1 MTDHTEPSHDI
12 PPTTQSGDNG
22 GSAVTNADVSVAAL
36 AALYQGEKTDASN
49 IFNTAMAMMGIAV
62 AYLIGAIPFVTSLS
76 HGPMG
81 WLFVL
86 LLPMPLWLVVAF
98 HSLITLNAMSHGISV
113 RILEN
118 RLFVLSELTRLVK
131 SEDEKLKSKGER
143 LLRQWVG
150 SAAGDRIMD
159 ITQASWIHGVITS
172 VVYGGVFLL
181 VAGFTL
187 YALHSGNNVLN
198 EAAAVASHQC
208 LSIAASASYAFL
220 FVMVLLSWGSGFL
233 ILREGGRIVPKE
245 GGI

>member
-1 MTDHTEPSHDI
+1 MSTHTEPSHDI
-12 PPTTQSGDNG
+12 PRTTQLDGNG
-22 GSAVTNADVSVAAL
+22 GSAGTNADVSVAAL

-131 SEDEKLKSKGER
+131 SKDENDEK
-143 LLRQWVG
+143 LLRQWIG

-159 ITQASWIHGVITS
+159 ITQASFIHDIITS
-172 VVYGGVFLL
+172 VVYGGVFCL

-187 YALHSGNNVLN
+187 YALHSANNVLN
-198 EAAAVASHQC
+198 EAAAVASHER
-208 LSIAASASYAFL
+208 LVIVASASYAFL
-220 FVMVLLSWGSGFL
+220 FVMVLLSWGKGFA
-233 ILREGGRIVPKE
+233 ILREGSRIVPKE